1 MIDQTPTPDPDDFT
15 PEVPTDDSNFEVTT
29 GHQTPAHN
37 PPQTPEEAGSPIE
50 EAKAAAMSIEV
61 RALDGAE
68 YEAAPE
74 GSDAPPST
82 AHADEP
88 MAVAQSGFP
97 TPDTLVAP
105 SARFRKGE
113 WQNEFSGHKVASE
126 LARIEAEVRKI
137 LDERDPKRKRK
148 LISTRRWQELEEDV
162 ITMKYTGRM
171 DENILR
177 ELTRLVMQR
186 HFLFAQLR
194 FIASTR
200 PTWNT

>member
-1 MIDQTPTPDPDDFT
+1 MTDQFPTESTDDFGL
-15 PEVPTDDSNFEVTT
+15 EAMT
-29 GHQTPAHN
+29 GHRTPAHN

-50 EAKAAAMSIEV
+50 EAKAAALSIEV

-82 AHADEP
+82 THSDRQ
-88 MAVAQSGFP
+88 MDVAQGRTFAH
-97 TPDTLVAP
+97 DTLIPP
-105 SARFRKGE
+105 SGRFRKGE
-113 WQNEFSGHKVASE
+113 WQHEFSGHKIAGE
-126 LARIEAEVRKI
+126 LARIEADVRKI

-148 LISTRRWQELEEDV
+148 FISTRRWQELEEDV
-162 ITMKYTGRM
+162 IAMKFSGRLSE
-171 DENILR
+171 DDLR

-186 HFLFAQLR
+186 HFLFSHLR
-194 FIASTR
+194 FVAATR

>member
-1 MIDQTPTPDPDDFT
+1 MSDQLPSAS
-15 PEVPTDDSNFEVTT
+15 PEGAGPEITT
-29 GHQTPAHN
+29 GHLTPAHN
-37 PPQTPEEAGSPIE
+37 PPLTQEEAGSPIE

-88 MAVAQSGFP
+88 LAVAQAGFP
-97 TPDTLVAP
+97 TTDTLVAP

-113 WQNEFSGHKVASE
+113 WQHEFSGHKIAFE
-126 LARIEAEVRKI
+126 LARIEADIRKI
-137 LDERDPKRKRK
+137 LEERDPKRKRK

-162 ITMKYTGRM
+162 IAMKYSGRM

-186 HFLFAQLR
+186 HFLFSHLR
-194 FIASTR
+194 FVAATR

>member
-1 MIDQTPTPDPDDFT
+1 MSDQASSAFP
-15 PEVPTDDSNFEVTT
+15 DDSNPEVIPDDSGPGVTT
-29 GHQTPAHN
+29 GHRTPAHN

-68 YEAAPE
+68 FEAAPE

-82 AHADEP
+82 AHSDEP
-88 MAVAQSGFP
+88 LAVAHAGFP
-97 TPDTLVAP
+97 APDALVAP

-113 WQNEFSGHKVASE
+113 WQHEYSGHKIAAE
-126 LARIEAEVRKI
+126 MARIETEIRKI

-162 ITMKYTGRM
+162 IAMKFSGRM
-171 DENILR
+171 NENTLR
-177 ELTRLVMQR
+177 ELTQLVMQR
-186 HFLFAQLR
+186 HFLFSHLR
-194 FIASTR
+194 FVAATR

>member
-1 MIDQTPTPDPDDFT
+1 MSDQISPASH
-15 PEVPTDDSNFEVTT
+15 DSSGPEVTT
-29 GHQTPAHN
+29 GHRTPAHN
-37 PPQTPEEAGSPIE
+37 PPQNQEEAGSPIE

-74 GSDAPPST
+74 GGDAPPST
-82 AHADEP
+82 AHTDEP
-88 MAVAQSGFP
+88 VAVAQAGSP
-97 TPDTLVAP
+97 ATDALVAP

-113 WQNEFSGHKVASE
+113 WQDEFSGHKIAIE
-126 LARIEAEVRKI
+126 LARIEADVRKI

-148 LISTRRWQELEEDV
+148 FISTRRWQELEED
-162 ITMKYTGRM
+162 IIAMKFGGRM
-171 DENILR
+171 DENTLR

-186 HFLFAQLR
+186 HFLFSHLR
-194 FIASTR
+194 FVAATR

>member
-1 MIDQTPTPDPDDFT
+1 MSDQLSPTSSEGSS
-15 PEVPTDDSNFEVTT
+15 PEITT
-29 GHQTPAHN
+29 GHLTPAHN
-37 PPQTPEEAGSPIE
+37 PPQTPEEAASPIE

-68 YEAAPE
+68 YEAAPV

-82 AHADEP
+82 AQADEP
-88 MAVAQSGFP
+88 LAVAQAGYP
-97 TPDTLVAP
+97 APDTLVAP

-113 WQNEFSGHKVASE
+113 WQHEFSGHKIAIE

-148 LISTRRWQELEEDV
+148 LISTRRWQELEED
-162 ITMKYTGRM
+162 IIAMKYSGRM
-171 DENILR
+171 DEGTLR

-186 HFLFAQLR
+186 HFLFGHLR
-194 FIASTR
+194 FVAATR